1 MKVTPYFNDDI
12 KKCKSNPRHS
22 MLHYLENFNS
32 TELKYS
38 VFCDKIFYEGKEKND
53 LDHPTFRST
62 VPYEVL
68 TFLKEYD
75 SIFQMGELTKES
87 YSYIKENLMLV
98 YGDANIVNHDIKA
111 FHYTEKKII
120 REYLA
125 IPQLDKMFD
134 EDYFNF
140 EWDMHVGQNFSEH
153 RNDYYRDHFIHQIRD
168 MYSMLLLLGRHG
180 FFESIYDA
188 LFDKDNGKV
197 TEFTLLK
204 LKEFM
209 YQRQGAYPVTQ
220 KIYAQVR
227 ERTLE
232 LTNALN
238 NSDKM
243 KSRIEH
249 RVQSEEAYS
258 EAYFKKYVIYASC
271 ILAGLFHD
279 MGYPICH
286 FLEVRHRISNY
297 SPTMY
302 MFTHNAIDSFD
313 TLASTLNGSLLFTI
327 VSHKEIEKSLS
338 VNKKGRFDHGA
349 YSAIAF
355 LMQFYQNGLIFSLP
369 TEKQCAIELAALAI
383 YNHTRKY
390 QVMDAKV
397 KSNYYQP
404 VFFQNPVS
412 FLLRLCDDLQE
423 WDRRYFEISQESD
436 APICSKCLLPSIHTS
451 ESGKKE
457 YQCACHTSGESFVYT
472 NSFKQSGFM
481 NRKLYLVTTS
491 NLMISE
497 TVPVITLQGETIT
510 KQKKALYFR
519 IDYDLFKL
527 LNIAR
532 INSTYAKFRL
542 KELNDIKKLLKYQTF
557 RSKSNHNLDFDCIY
571 IDYFMTSNPILIKVK
586 ILEKYLCSQFL
597 SKHTDKYHIPYEE
610 LTVRLKDYT
619 GTRLCD
625 ELFKKLHIDDGLKD
639 SFLYKIITQANEDRL
654 FGFYK
659 KLLSICASARNDLNG
674 FDDHKI
680 ELEAFLKDYTSNIQ
694 NNTMY
699 RDTLTGLVRDCYLQY
714 SKETVISADGTI
726 SSTFINEKSPYYKQ
740 YQPDSHAREE
750 LLSDCVNTYCETE
763 NDFNRYDCFDN
774 NYQNRYIGYFAD
786 LRLFEMMNQV
796 IQTQYTKRILN

>member
-12 KKCKSNPRHS
+12 KKCKLSPRHS

-32 TELKYS
+32 AELKYS
-38 VFCDKIFYEGKEKND
+38 VFCDKIFYEGNVKDD
-53 LDHPTFRST
+53 LDHPTFHNT
-62 VPYEVL
+62 VPYDVL
-68 TFLKEYD
+68 PFLKEYD

-204 LKEFM
+204 LREFM
-209 YQRQGAYPVTQ
+209 HQRQDAYPITRR
-220 KIYAQVR
+220 IFSQVR

-232 LTNALN
+232 LTNALD
-238 NSDKM
+238 NSDRM
-243 KSRIEH
+243 KNRIER
-249 RVQSEEAYS
+249 RVQSKKAYS

-355 LMQFYQNGLIFSLP
+355 LMQFYQNGLP
-369 TEKQCAIELAALAI
+369 TKKQCAIELAALAI

-404 VFFQNPVS
+404 VFYQNPVS

-451 ESGKKE
+451 ENYKKK
-457 YQCACHTSGESFVYT
+457 YQCACHTPGANFVYD
-472 NSFKQSGFM
+472 NSFKQSGFL

-491 NLMISE
+491 NLMISKI
-497 TVPVITLQGETIT
+497 VPVIENVTTWQGSINP

-557 RSKSNHNLDFDCIY
+557 RNQSNHNLAFDYIY

-586 ILEKYLCSQFL
+586 ILEKYLCSQYL
-597 SKHTDKYHIPYEE
+597 SEHTDKYHIPYKE
-610 LTVRLKDYT
+610 LTKRLKGYT
-619 GTRLCD
+619 GIRLCD
-625 ELFKKLHIDDGLKD
+625 ELFIDKDLKD
-639 SFLYKIITQANEDRL
+639 SFLYKIVTQANGDRL
-654 FGFYK
+654 FGFYQ

-674 FDDHKI
+674 FDVHKN
-680 ELEAFLKDYTSNIQ
+680 ELEDFLENYTSNIP

-699 RDTLTGLVRDCYLQY
+699 CDTLKGLVCDCYLQY

-726 SSTFINEKSPYYKQ
+726 PSTFIHEKSPYYKQ
-740 YQPDSHAREE
+740 YQPESRTREE

-763 NDFNRYDCFDN
+763 NDFNRYDYFDM
-774 NYQNRYIGYFAD
+774 NYQNPYIGYFAD

-796 IQTQYTKRILN
+796 IQTQYTNRILN